1 MQILKSK
8 RKLQEDKIQ
17 LSSSSSSPLLF
28 FHLPLGSLLSPSIFF
43 LFPVVSLRVV
53 CVWVW
58 KWVFSNVGE
67 SERNKRGLRGLFSE
81 NVCELHLISSFYCFG
96 PSTIPID
103 TSNQTNTHSFI
114 NNMILLNILFTPPI
128 NYKRNNMWQPKAQH

>member
-1 MQILKSK
+1 MSLKV
-8 RKLQEDKIQ
+8 R
-17 LSSSSSSPLLF
+17 
-28 FHLPLGSLLSPSIFF
+28 
-43 LFPVVSLRVV
+43 
-53 CVWVW
+53 
-58 KWVFSNVGE
+58 VFSNVGE

-81 NVCELHLISSFYCFG
+81 NVCELLLISPFYCFG